1 MFDFI
6 STGSG
11 ESAKYAYIQVF
22 IDYLYQILEMMMNFI
37 SKINLPSFTSAE
49 NTTAAPS
56 ED

>member
-56 ED
+56 DD